1 MTDAEAREHLRKRF
15 SDLEDVNQPKMD
27 AFGQKMQA
35 DLVIYGSV
43 QAETKE
49 QIRQFV
55 NKIIDEVCDGTI

>member
-35 DLVIYGSV
+35 DLVIYGAV

-49 QIRQFV
+49 EIRQFV